1 MTTCSRWHTLLSPS
15 HLLALALLA
24 AACSDNPL
32 APAKPADPLATAAN
46 VQALGTSFASP
57 AFESFTFASTY
68 VPTAASPLAA
78 LRPLLRAAQPT
89 LVTRRALSPTES
101 RLVPPALRAA
111 LVPPTGAIAASI
123 FPPRAGLGTT
133 YTWNATTLPPGA
145 NAQARLPAA
154 PSDR

>member
-46 VQALGTSFASP
+46 VQGLGTSFSSP
-57 AFESFTFASTY
+57 TFESFTFATTY

-101 RLVPPALRAA
+101 RLAATALPAAPVPSSGAVAA
-111 LVPPTGAIAASI
+111 PI
-123 FPPRAGLGTT
+123 FPPGAVLGRTK
-133 YTWNATTLPPGA
+133 TWNATTFRYEA
-145 NAQARLPAA
+145 TNPAESA
-154 PSDR
+154 G

>member
-24 AACSDNPL
+24 AACSDSPL

-57 AFESFTFASTY
+57 AFETFTFATTY
-68 VPTAASPLAA
+68 VPAAASPLAA

-89 LVTRRALSPTES
+89 LVTRRALSPPDSGLAAT
-101 RLVPPALRAA
+101 ALRAA
-111 LVPPTGAIAASI
+111 LVPASGAIPASSR
-123 FPPRAGLGTT
+123 PLPAVLGTT
-133 YTWNATTLPPGA
+133 HTW
-145 NAQARLPAA
+145 
-154 PSDR
+154 